1 MLTMHTMQWR
11 SLDEMMGGLRPP
23 ENCCLEQLSRDSV
36 DQVTA
41 LLGKWYPD
49 IRVGTESRHLEPSF
63 YEQYVCIQGESPD
76 RPVYAI
82 LGKDRD
88 TQEVIGLLT
97 LEKNARGLQLSA
109 AMGAVEP
116 SQRGLGLGQFGISLL
131 EQVGRNIGAEV
142 VLYYST
148 LKMARAQRN
157 AEHRGFKLVGLVP
170 AFDVDAIAPNTVKRV
185 YEAIYAKVL
194 VGPER
199 IQLPDWNAL
208 IPTTRALY
216 THLFGQHP
224 AAATMEHRNGVSVP
238 TSAPMPISASEARHG

>member
-11 SLDEMMGGLRPP
+11 SLDAMMGELRPP
-23 ENCCLEQLSRDSV
+23 ENCCLEQLSLDSV
-36 DQVTA
+36 GQITA
-41 LLGKWYPD
+41 ILAKWYPD

-63 YEQYVCIQGESPD
+63 YEQHVCIQGESPD

-82 LGKDRD
+82 LGRDRN
-88 TQEVIGLLT
+88 TQEIIGLLT
-97 LEKNARGLQLSA
+97 LEKNVRGLQLSA

-116 SQRGLGLGQFGISLL
+116 SQRGLGLGQFGITLL

-157 AEHRGFKLVGLVP
+157 AEHLGFKLVGLVP

-194 VGPER
+194 VGPEK
-199 IQLPDWNAL
+199 IHLPDWNAL

-224 AAATMEHRNGVSVP
+224 AAAPAAPMTAISIP
-238 TSAPMPISASEARHG
+238 TSAPVPSSAPEARHG

>member
-1 MLTMHTMQWR
+1 MLTMHKMQWR
-11 SLDEMMGGLRPP
+11 RLDEMLGGLRPP
-23 ENCCLEQLSRDSV
+23 EGCSLEQLSRDSI
-36 DQVTA
+36 DQVTT

-49 IRVGTESRHLEPSF
+49 IRVGTESRHLEHSF
-63 YEQYVCIQGESPD
+63 YDQHVCLQGESPD
-76 RPVYAI
+76 QPVYAI
-82 LGKDRD
+82 LGRD
-88 TQEVIGLLT
+88 EATQEIIGLLT
-97 LEKNARGLQLSA
+97 LEKNVRGLQLSA

-116 SQRGLGLGQFGISLL
+116 SQRGLGLGQFGIALL
-131 EQVGRNIGAEV
+131 EQVGRGIGAEV
-142 VLYYST
+142 ILYYST

-157 AEHRGFKLVGLVP
+157 AELRGFKLVGLVP

-194 VGPER
+194 VGPEK

-224 AAATMEHRNGVSVP
+224 SASTAEPMTVVPIP
-238 TSAPMPISASEARHG
+238 TSAPVPISAPEARHG